1 MTHHLAH
8 MAASRSANRRA
19 FAALARMILILP
31 LAALWTAFG
40 LFMIASVAFG
50 WYAAGRLLL
59 DVI

>member
-1 MTHHLAH
+1 